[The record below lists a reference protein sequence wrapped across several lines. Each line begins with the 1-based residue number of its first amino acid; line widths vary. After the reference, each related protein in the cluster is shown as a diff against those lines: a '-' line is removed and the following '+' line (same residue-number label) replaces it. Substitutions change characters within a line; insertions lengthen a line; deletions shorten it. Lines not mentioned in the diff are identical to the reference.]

1 MTKITLPTMTCGHGV
16 RTVTSAVQR
25 VDASAAPQMGPPRH
39 RVSIQRTQPAGR
51 FAAAPTKAG
60 HAPA

>member
-1 MTKITLPTMTCGHGV
+1 MTCGHGV
-16 RTVTSAVQR
+16 RTVTGAVQR

-39 RVSIQRTQPAGR
+39 RVSIQRTQPAEC
-51 FAAAPTKAG
+51 FAAAPTKAD